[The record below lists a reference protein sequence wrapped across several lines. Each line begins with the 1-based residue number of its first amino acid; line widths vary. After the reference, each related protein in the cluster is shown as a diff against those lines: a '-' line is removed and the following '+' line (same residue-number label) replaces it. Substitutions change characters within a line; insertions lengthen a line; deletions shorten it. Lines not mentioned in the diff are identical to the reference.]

1 MTTSPKLLTSSKKM
15 LVPLALVLITISNP
29 QKQWVLTAKE
39 KDVVLIL
46 TKVNEPFNFNLVL
59 LLGLFFSKV
68 VKSIPLQMQNKHS
81 ERNDRI
87 LNKTKF
93 KYPSHCLMEYKNSHP
108 LLLYSE
114 VSIQYYVVSLIF

>member
-1 MTTSPKLLTSSKKM
+1 M

-81 ERNDRI
+81 ERND
-87 LNKTKF
+87 KTKF

-108 LLLYSE
+108 LLLYSA
-114 VSIQYYVVSLIF
+114 VTI

>member
-1 MTTSPKLLTSSKKM
+1 MTTSPKLLASSKKM
-15 LVPLALVLITISNP
+15 LVPLALVLITISSP

-68 VKSIPLQMQNKHS
+68 VKSIPLQVQNKHS
-81 ERNDRI
+81 ERNDKI

-93 KYPSHCLMEYKNSHP
+93 EYPSHCLMEYKNSHP
-108 LLLYSE
+108 LLLYSA
-114 VSIQYYVVSLIF
+114 VTIQCYVVSLIF

>member
-1 MTTSPKLLTSSKKM
+1 MTTSPKLLASSKKM
-15 LVPLALVLITISNP
+15 LVPLALVLIAISSP

-68 VKSIPLQMQNKHS
+68 VKSIPLQVQNKHS

-108 LLLYSE
+108 LLMYSA
-114 VSIQYYVVSLIF
+114 VTIQYYVVSLIF